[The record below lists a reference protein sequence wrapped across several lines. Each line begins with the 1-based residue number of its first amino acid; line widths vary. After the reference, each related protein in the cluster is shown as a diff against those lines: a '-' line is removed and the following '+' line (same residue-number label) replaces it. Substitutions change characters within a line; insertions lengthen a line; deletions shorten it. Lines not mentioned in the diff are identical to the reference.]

1 MKLVSLLGTSPG
13 TPHTTICIL
22 EQLGHSVRKHIIV
35 ATKGAALN
43 EAITIL
49 TKCPCPATGKPPAS
63 TTAIETITLPYNDIK
78 SQEHLQQLRQTLA
91 KILDT
96 DTILDITGGRK
107 IMAVA
112 ASLEALN
119 HGATIITTTIPD
131 QLYQEIKQAKQPC
144 NKTAPEKAKILK
156 LT

>member
-22 EQLGHSVRKHIIV
+22 KQLGHNIRKHIIV
-35 ATKGAALN
+35 ATKGAALS

-49 TKCPCPATGKPPAS
+49 TQCPCPATNKPPAQ
-63 TTAIETITLPYNDIK
+63 TTHIETITLPYNDIEN
-78 SQEHLQQLRQTLA
+78 QEHLKQLRQTLA

-96 DTILDITGGRK
+96 ETVLDITGGRK

-131 QLYQEIKQAKQPC
+131 KLYQEIKQAKQPC
-144 NKTAPEKAKILK
+144 NKTAPHKAKLLK

>member
-22 EQLGHSVRKHIIV
+22 EQLGHHVRKHIIV

-43 EAITIL
+43 EATTIL
-49 TKCPCPATGKPPAS
+49 KQCPCPATGKPPAS
-63 TTAIETITLPYNDIK
+63 TTPIETITLPYNDIEN
-78 SQEHLQQLRQTLA
+78 QEHLRQLRHILA

-131 QLYQEIKQAKQPC
+131 HLYQEIKQAKHPC
-144 NKTAPEKAKILK
+144 NKTAPHRAKLLK
-156 LT
+156 LA

>member
-22 EQLGHSVRKHIIV
+22 RQLGHSIRKHIIV

-63 TTAIETITLPYNDIK
+63 TTSIETITLPYSDIEN
-78 SQEHLQQLRQTLA
+78 QEHLQQLRQTLA

-96 DTILDITGGRK
+96 DAILDITGGRK

-119 HGATIITTTIPD
+119 HGTTIITTTIPD

-144 NKTAPEKAKILK
+144 NKTAPHMAKLLK
-156 LT
+156 LA